1 MHVLKLI
8 ELYTQKK
15 KKKEFYYVYILKILA
30 RILREGKWPQAFGPC
45 MASVESPSKAGALSS
60 EVSAPFKCGVH
71 LLP

>member
-30 RILREGKWPQAFGPC
+30 RILREGKCHAEGIWPLHG
-45 MASVESPSKAGALSS
+45 
-60 EVSAPFKCGVH
+60 
-71 LLP
+71 